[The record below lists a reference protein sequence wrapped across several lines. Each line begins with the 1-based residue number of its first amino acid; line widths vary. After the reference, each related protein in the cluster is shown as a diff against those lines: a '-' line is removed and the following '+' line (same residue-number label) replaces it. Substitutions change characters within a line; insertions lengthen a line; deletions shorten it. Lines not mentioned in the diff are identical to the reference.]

1 MFNQSANRY
10 AGSGGYGG
18 AVGDRYAAISNDAG
32 TVVDKYQKG
41 ENCTED
47 LLRIA
52 ETIYKMRENRLGQ
65 FESSNHPDFQMLNA
79 EKINTLNAIR
89 QDNGQTNPIQVLKA
103 LVARATGGVIPAWLD
118 NLKI

>member
-1 MFNQSANRY
+1 
-10 AGSGGYGG
+10 
-18 AVGDRYAAISNDAG
+18 
-32 TVVDKYQKG
+32 
-41 ENCTED
+41 
-47 LLRIA
+47 
-52 ETIYKMRENRLGQ
+52 MRENRLGQ

-103 LVARATGGVIPAWLD
+103 LVARATGGVRPAWLD